1 MFKKMKNP
9 NMIKKINKINALKC
23 LAVFGIFLWSSYF
36 PAQAVPLKV
45 LSGNGSRPAVIEIC
59 KAFEAI
65 TGHQVI
71 VEFAVNPRVRERVDQ
86 GEYVDVVVLNPPVL
100 DQLITSKRVLP
111 ESKTPF
117 GRIGVGAAIKA
128 GAPALDISTPES
140 FKKSL
145 LHVSSV
151 AYPGDGA
158 SGQYFVSLL
167 SKMGIEKE
175 MQAKL
180 RPMSGEYNV
189 EGVAKGEVD
198 MIVVVASRIYG
209 VPGVQ
214 YLGLIPQEL
223 QTWIGFSAG
232 VGVSSKHTKEA
243 ERLTQFFTQ
252 SQATGIL
259 KKIGIEPVN
268 E

>member
-1 MFKKMKNP
+1 
-9 NMIKKINKINALKC
+9 MIKKINKINALKC
-23 LAVFGIFLWSSYF
+23 LAVFGILLWSSYF
-36 PAQAVPLKV
+36 PAQAVQLKV

-71 VEFAVNPRVRERVDQ
+71 VEFAVNPKVRERVDG
-86 GEYVDVVVLNPPVL
+86 GEYVDVLILNPPVL
-100 DQLITSKRVLP
+100 DQLIASKRVIP
-111 ESKTPF
+111 GSKTPF

-128 GAPALDISTPES
+128 GAPTLDISSPEA

-145 LHVSSV
+145 LSVSSV

-214 YLGLIPQEL
+214 FLGLIPREL

-232 VGVSSKHTKEA
+232 VGVSSKHSKEA
-243 ERLTQFFTQ
+243 EQLTQFFTQ

-268 E
+268 D